1 MKKNIGQKKFTANWA
16 PYMKRAKGFRLSS
29 ELKIKYDDIP
39 ISVKS
44 IAQTIGKRNPGG
56 ERAGL
61 AIVSYLSIEFIV
73 TKADN
78 PPIPS
83 AIPMLISSCF
93 QLILCTVEIIITS

>member
-1 MKKNIGQKKFTANWA
+1 
-16 PYMKRAKGFRLSS
+16 MKRAKGFRLSS